1 MLRSAKKEMKKQS
14 SGRKSQARLQ
24 FALGAGSRP
33 KKKHICF
40 LHVALFLF
48 EAFCMAFAV
57 HLVPRVRAA
66 FVPLSSAKM
75 ASCSHDVRIAEATLE
90 LLGKLGKLPMYSD
103 EENDMVLDAL
113 VTVSHSPAL
122 EHESRVRL
130 HRLADIIYY
139 GKSGEWKS
147 LKQFP
152 ASIGNTREIKCS
164 VPPREDNV
172 WEDVKANAKV
182 HAAIFGGAA
191 TCLRSL
197 GSVFPQERAHLREL
211 SMLHQAQLALSNSA
225 YELRK
230 EPCKPASTP
239 AE

>member
-40 LHVALFLF
+40 LHVALFCLKPSAWHLQF
-48 EAFCMAFAV
+48 N
-57 HLVPRVRAA
+57 LVPRVRAA

-225 YELRK
+225 HELRK
-230 EPCKPASTP
+230 EPCKPASKP